1 MVHILF
7 VLVGSGGERVLH
19 LKILAAIAQVVQN
32 PEFDKKWLEAQSE
45 DELRNIILLAERR
58 RG

>member
-7 VLVGSGGERVLH
+7 VLVGSSVERVLH
-19 LKILAAIAQVVQN
+19 LKILAAIAQIVQN
-32 PEFDKKWLEAQSE
+32 PEFDKKWLEVRSE
-45 DELRNIILLAERR
+45 DELKNIILLADRR